1 MNKDEYYEWVE
12 ENDTYPAHSHKW
24 MVGFY
29 NKYEGVEAFYRFFGT
44 FSTKEEA
51 KEFATEYRDKY
62 TKPGFISSI
71 RCFPLCEVL

>member
-1 MNKDEYYEWVE
+1 MNNDAYYDWIE

-29 NKYEGVEAFYRFFGT
+29 NKYEGIEALYRFFGT
-44 FSTKEEA
+44 FSTKQEA
-51 KEFATEYRDKY
+51 REFAANYRDKY

-71 RCFPLCEVL
+71 RFFPLCEVV